1 MTTAGRTYALIAPSA
16 VLILVAVADA
26 VREGAWDFSP
36 CWRRCCSCRPR
47 RWRGAHARRPVV
59 SLRGDLHR
67 WLTDRASATGE
78 PLAAAAQDGPP

>member
-1 MTTAGRTYALIAPSA
+1 MLAPVLLLQAAALA
-16 VLILVAVADA
+16 
-26 VREGAWDFSP
+26 
-36 CWRRCCSCRPR
+36 
-47 RWRGAHARRPVV
+47 GAHARRPVV